1 MKVRFLG
8 AHNCETDAAG
18 MMCLLVDSRIVLDA
32 GALTRNLPLD
42 AQFGIQAVLLTH
54 GHYDHFRDIPML
66 GMNLFLN
73 GRSVDVYGSDDARRA
88 LAEHVLNGGIYSR
101 FFDHPEGSP
110 TLRYH
115 VVEPGTSFQLGDYEI
130 LPVAL
135 PHPVPVLGY
144 QLTDA
149 SGRRFFY
156 SGDTGAGLSACFG
169 DIDPHLMAIDVTAPS
184 RYTAFFAARN
194 QHLTPETLAAE
205 LEAFKKLKG
214 HLPPVVCVHMN
225 PHGEAEIAAEIER
238 LSAELGSPV
247 YLAHEGLTLSV

>member
-18 MMCLLVDSRIVLDA
+18 MMCLLVDGRIALDA

-42 AQFGIQAVLLTH
+42 AQFGIRAVLLTH

-66 GMNLFLN
+66 SMNLFLN
-73 GRSVDVYGSDDARRA
+73 GRSVDVYGSEDARRA
-88 LAEHVLNGGIYSR
+88 LADHILNGGIYSR

-115 VVEPGTSFQLGDYEI
+115 VVEPGTSFRLGEYEV
-130 LPVAL
+130 LPVAV

-156 SGDTGAGLSACFG
+156 TGDTGAGLSGCFG
-169 DIDPHLMAIDVTAPS
+169 QIEPDLMAIDVTAAS
-184 RYTAFFAARN
+184 RWTEFFSAKN
-194 QHLTPETLAAE
+194 QHLTPRTLAVE
-205 LEAFKKLKG
+205 LKAFKKLKG
-214 HLPPVVCVHMN
+214 RLPPVACVHMS
-225 PHGEAEIAAEIER
+225 PHGEAEIASEIEA

-247 YLAHEGLTLSV
+247 FLAAEGLTVEV